1 MLHSSYEELERE
13 KCKLNNLVDTIV
25 TGKEGRR
32 SALGAWAEILL
43 QPVKKIRK
51 K

>member
-25 TGKEGRR
+25 TGKEGR